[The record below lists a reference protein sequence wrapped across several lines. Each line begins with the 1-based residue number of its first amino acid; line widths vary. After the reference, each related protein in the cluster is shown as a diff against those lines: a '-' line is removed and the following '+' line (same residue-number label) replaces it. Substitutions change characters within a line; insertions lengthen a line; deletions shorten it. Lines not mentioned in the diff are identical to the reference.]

1 MVSTIIAPIDG
12 TEHSDNALRFASD
25 IAKKYDAKLVLVH
38 ALLRGTSVSIM
49 QEIAGEKGF
58 LEQVKDDLANVETIP
73 IATVAGV
80 AAPMEVLPN
89 ETLEEFGRLLLKSAE
104 DSITG
109 VGEIE
114 LRVVDED
121 PAKAI
126 LQSAEEARADLIVIG
141 SRGVGDLKSLLLGSV
156 SHKVVEQASCPCV
169 VVK

>member
-1 MVSTIIAPIDG
+1 MISKIIAPIDG
-12 TEHSDNALRFASD
+12 TDHSDNALRFASD
-25 IAKKYDAKLVLVH
+25 IANKYDAKLVLIH

-49 QEIAGEKGF
+49 QEIAEAKGF
-58 LEQVKDDLANVETIP
+58 LDQVRDDLANVETIP

-109 VGEIE
+109 VNEIE

-126 LQSAEEARADLIVIG
+126 LQSAEEERADLIVVG

>member
-1 MVSTIIAPIDG
+1 MISKIIAPIDG
-12 TEHSDNALRFASD
+12 TDHSDNALRFASD
-25 IAKKYDAKLVLVH
+25 IANKYDAKLVLIH

-49 QEIAGEKGF
+49 QEIAEAKGF
-58 LEQVKDDLANVETIP
+58 LDQVRDDLANVETIP

-109 VGEIE
+109 VNEIE

-126 LQSAEEARADLIVIG
+126 LQSAEEERADLIVVG

-156 SHKVVEQASCPCV
+156 SHKVVEQANCPCV

>member
-1 MVSTIIAPIDG
+1 MISTIIAPIDG
-12 TEHSDNALRFASD
+12 TEQSDNALRFAAD
-25 IAKKYDAKLVLVH
+25 LARTYDADLVLVH

-49 QEIAGEKGF
+49 QEIAEDKGF
-58 LEQVKDDLANVETIP
+58 LEQVKDDLSNVETIP

-89 ETLEEFGRLLLKSAE
+89 ETLELFGRLLLKSAE
-104 DSITG
+104 ESVSG
-109 VGEIE
+109 VSRISS
-114 LRVVDED
+114 RVIDED

-126 LQSAEEARADLIVIG
+126 LQCVEEENGDLIVIG

-156 SHKVVEQASCPCV
+156 SHKVVEGADCPCV

>member
-1 MVSTIIAPIDG
+1 MISKIIAPIDG
-12 TEHSDNALRFASD
+12 TDHSDNALRFASD
-25 IAKKYDAKLVLVH
+25 IANKYDAKLVLIH

-49 QEIAGEKGF
+49 QEIAEAKGF

-104 DSITG
+104 DSITR

-126 LQSAEEARADLIVIG
+126 LQCAEEERADLIVVG

>member
-1 MVSTIIAPIDG
+1 MISTIVAPIDG
-12 TEHSDNALRFASD
+12 TEQSESALRFAAD
-25 IAKKYDAKLVLVH
+25 IAQKYNASIVLVH

-49 QEIAGEKGF
+49 QEIAEKKGF
-58 LEQVKDDLANVETIP
+58 LDQVRDDLANVETIP

-89 ETLEEFGRLLLKSAE
+89 ETLERFGKLLLESAKA
-104 DSITG
+104 SVSG
-109 VGEIE
+109 VSDTRT
-114 LRVVDED
+114 RVIDED

-126 LQSAEEARADLIVIG
+126 LQCVAEENGDLVVIG

-156 SHKVVEQASCPCV
+156 SHKVVEEADCPCV

>member
-1 MVSTIIAPIDG
+1 MISTIIAPIDG
-12 TEHSDNALRFASD
+12 TEQSDNALRFASD
-25 IAKKYDAKLVLVH
+25 IAQKYDAGLVLVH

-49 QEIAGEKGF
+49 QEIAEEKGF
-58 LEQVKDDLANVETIP
+58 LDQVKDDLSNVETIP

-89 ETLEEFGRLLLKSAE
+89 ETLELFGRLLLKSAE
-104 DSITG
+104 DSVSG
-109 VGEIE
+109 VNRIST
-114 LRVVDED
+114 RVIDED

-126 LQSAEEARADLIVIG
+126 LQCVEEEQGDLIVIG

-156 SHKVVEQASCPCV
+156 SHKVVEQADCPCV